1 MEHFTFAGYWERGDA
16 ISHAVAYLLLAMSLT
31 SWFFILSKGWMAWRV
46 RRSAPVVQRF
56 WDAPTLQDGVAV
68 VSAGDPEGIYAAL
81 AAQGPL
87 LVSGGAVPAA
97 VTGAV
102 ANKSLGTSVGHA
114 EQVTRLL
121 RDAIHRSTVRLESGL
136 TLLASIASTAPFV
149 GLLGTVWG
157 IYHAL
162 AAVSS
167 SGAVEIDKVAGPVGE
182 ALIMTGVGLM
192 VAIPAVLAYNG
203 FNRINRLTL
212 SELDAFAYDLQAYL
226 TLDARQPSR

>member
-1 MEHFTFAGYWERGDA
+1 MEHFSFATYWERGDA
-16 ISHAVAYLLLAMSLT
+16 ISHAVAWLLLAMSLT

-46 RRSAPVVQRF
+46 RRSAHVVRRF
-56 WDAPTLQDGVAV
+56 WDAPTLQDGVAAV
-68 VSAGDPEGIYAAL
+68 TAGDPEGIYLAL
-81 AAQGPL
+81 AEQGLAP
-87 LVSGGAVPAA
+87 APAA
-97 VTGAV
+97 GAS
-102 ANKSLGTSVGHA
+102 SLGGSVGRA
-114 EQVTRLL
+114 EQMTRLL
-121 RDAIHRSTVRLESGL
+121 RDGIHRSTVRLESGL

-167 SGAVEIDKVAGPVGE
+167 TGPVQIDRIAGPVGE
-182 ALIMTGVGLM
+182 ALIMTGVGLA

-212 SELDAFAYDLQAYL
+212 SELDAFAHDLHAYL
-226 TLDARQPSR
+226 TRN

>member
-1 MEHFTFAGYWERGDA
+1 MEHFSFASFWERGDA
-16 ISHAVAYLLLAMSLT
+16 ISHAVAWLLLAMSLA
-31 SWFFILSKGWMAWRV
+31 SWFFILAKGYAAWRV
-46 RRSAPVVQRF
+46 RRAARVVQAF
-56 WDAPTLQDGVAV
+56 WDAPALQDGVAV
-68 VSAGDPEGIYAAL
+68 VTAGDAEGIYAELVRAAAVHA
-81 AAQGPL
+81 AAQAPA
-87 LVSGGAVPAA
+87 GAA
-97 VTGAV
+97 GAPG
-102 ANKSLGTSVGHA
+102 APRASLGADVGRA
-114 EQVTRLL
+114 EQATRLL
-121 RDAIHRSTVRLESGL
+121 RDAIHRSTTRLESGL

-167 SGAVEIDKVAGPVGE
+167 SGTVQIDKVAGPVGE

-212 SELDAFAYDLQAYL
+212 SELDAFAHDLHAWL
-226 TLDARQPSR
+226 TRGD

>member
-1 MEHFTFAGYWERGDA
+1 
-16 ISHAVAYLLLAMSLT
+16 
-31 SWFFILSKGWMAWRV
+31 
-46 RRSAPVVQRF
+46 
-56 WDAPTLQDGVAV
+56 GVAV

-81 AAQGPL
+81 AGQCPVLAAQGAGMP
-87 LVSGGAVPAA
+87 APAA
-97 VTGAV
+97 PAPGPAP
-102 ANKSLGTSVGHA
+102 SLGTSVRHA

-167 SGAVEIDKVAGPVGE
+167 SGTVEIDKVAGPVGE

-212 SELDAFAYDLQAYL
+212 AELDAFAYDLQAYL
-226 TLDARQPSR
+226 SQDSR